1 MSLSLAWRI
10 CAAVFFCVLPLASQA
25 QERTIQGRT
34 GLVAV
39 RDGKQKVWITQA
51 WVRLDVQGSDLIVTQ
66 EYRLMYPAP
75 PLEKKPVTITV
86 AMREDYYRSRAGGG
100 SEVRVAEAKGFRSF
114 AVKVD
119 GNPVTPEIDPWRIN
133 EKRDTATQWRVWDIH
148 FRPGQQRRMRIVSR
162 APLGIQGGRRYVQ
175 FVSKDIGGWRQSP
188 AFLEIRCTAPGSIET
203 RVAGVEP
210 DATDINTRAI
220 RWVYR
225 KASPNRDV
233 YVLLPSNYRP

>member
-1 MSLSLAWRI
+1 VTSLAIGRFL
-10 CAAVFFCVLPLASQA
+10 AVVFCSILPLALQA

-34 GLVAV
+34 GLVTV
-39 RDGKQKVWITQA
+39 RDGKQKVWITRA

-75 PLEKKPVTITV
+75 PLEKEPVRITV
-86 AMREDYYRSRAGGG
+86 ALREDYYRSRAGGG
-100 SEVRVAEAKGFRSF
+100 SEVRAAEAKGFRSF

-119 GNPVTPEIDPWRIN
+119 GRPVIANIDPWRIN
-133 EKRDTATQWRVWDIH
+133 EKHDTATQWRVWDIP
-148 FRPGQQRRMRIVSR
+148 FQPGQQRRMRIATR
-162 APLGIQGGRRYVQ
+162 APLGIQGGRRYLQ
-175 FVSKDIGGWRQSP
+175 FVSKDIGGWRQAP
-188 AFLEIRCTAPGSIET
+188 AFLEIRFTAPGNIET

-220 RWVYR
+220 RWIYR

-233 YVLLPSNYRP
+233 YILLPSNYRP